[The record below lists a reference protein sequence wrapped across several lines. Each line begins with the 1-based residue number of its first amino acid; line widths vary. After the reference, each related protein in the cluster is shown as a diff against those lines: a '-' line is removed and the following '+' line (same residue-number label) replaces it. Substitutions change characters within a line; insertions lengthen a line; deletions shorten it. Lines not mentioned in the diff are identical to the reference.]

1 MMNTKFQSMFCSL
14 LLLSCVAYVAAQ
26 QPATAQPEA
35 PTGSIKGRVLSDDGQ
50 PMANIPVTAIPIGR
64 NLTRRQAAAPAQSVA
79 GGQGGRVAQAVQT
92 VQTAQSIQP
101 IAPAQVITDDDG
113 NFEFSNLLP
122 ANYAISAAAPG
133 YVSPLPEDDEDEQG
147 NRSNLYRLGDAA
159 TITLVKGGV
168 ITGKILNANNEPLTG
183 VTVNAIRIGNL
194 KGEPDELSA
203 ARGFARGWRT
213 DDRGVYRIY
222 GLNPGTY
229 IVQAGQ
235 LGQGNRGPGP
245 GGPGAMLSPFANDAP
260 TYYPSA
266 SRDAAIPLA
275 VHAGSELSGI
285 DIRYR
290 GEKGRT
296 LGGKVIL
303 AQTAKPATTQQPAQ
317 TNFGAIEVRLYVA
330 GTDSVIATT
339 FQNERANS
347 GFAMYNLPDGEYE
360 IMARRPGSAGES
372 DSVSERRPVSVR
384 GADVSGIQLSLTPLA
399 LLSGK
404 MLLEKPVACPSP
416 RQSFLEEVFLT
427 AQRENPASSSRTSVL
442 QSTVPMPNGEFTL
455 RNLEA
460 GRWRLQARLPDENWF
475 IRSIKPVAP
484 TTTAAP
490 RRAPAAAAPP
500 LANFGQTG
508 IQLKSGEK
516 LTGLIVTLAEGA
528 AGLKGTLAAAKGKQQ
543 IHLIPAEKE
552 NADDVLRYAQTNI
565 TGEGAFQFKHIAP
578 GRYFVLAKPTNDDS
592 AKLAWDAARR
602 AALRKEAEATGNIVE
617 LAACQRIDGFKLGVK

>member
-1 MMNTKFQSMFCSL
+1 MMNTKLQFTVCFLAMLC
-14 LLLSCVAYVAAQ
+14 CAAIVVAQ
-26 QPATAQPEA
+26 QPEA
-35 PTGSIKGRVLSDDGQ
+35 PKTGAIKGRVLSDDGQ
-50 PMANIPVTAIPIGR
+50 PMANIPVTAIPVGR
-64 NLTRRQAAAPAQSVA
+64 NQARRQSTAPAQ
-79 GGQGGRVAQAVQT
+79 GPGGRVAQAVQT
-92 VQTAQSIQP
+92 AQNTQSIQP
-101 IAPAQVITDDDG
+101 IAPSQVITDDDG

-133 YVSPLPEDDEDEQG
+133 YVSPLPEDDEDEGG
-147 NRSNLYRLGDAA
+147 NRSNLYRLGDVAN
-159 TITLVKGGV
+159 ITLVKGGV

-213 DDRGVYRIY
+213 DDRGLYRIY
-222 GLNPGTY
+222 GLNPGMY

-235 LGQGNRGPGP
+235 IGQGNR
-245 GGPGAMLSPFANDAP
+245 GPGAMLSPFANDAP
-260 TYYPSA
+260 TYYPSS
-266 SRDAAIPLA
+266 SRDAAIPFA

-296 LGGKVIL
+296 VGGKVVI
-303 AQTAKPATTQQPAQ
+303 AQTARPTTTQPAPA
-317 TNFGAIEVRLYVA
+317 NFGTIEIRLYVA

-360 IMARRPGSAGES
+360 IFARRPGTAGES

-404 MLLEKPVACPSP
+404 VLLEKPLACPSP

-427 AQRENPASSSRTSVL
+427 AQRETATSSSRAVAP

-460 GRWRLQARLPDENWF
+460 GRWRLQTQLPDENWF
-475 IRSIKPVAP
+475 LRSIKPVA
-484 TTTAAP
+484 TATAAP
-490 RRAPAAAAPP
+490 RRPATAATP
-500 LANFGQTG
+500 LANFGQAG

-516 LTGLIVTLAEGA
+516 LTGVIVTLAEGA
-528 AGLKGTLAAAKGKQQ
+528 AGLKGTTDNARGKQQ

-552 NADDVLRYAQTNI
+552 NADDVLRYAQTNT

-578 GRYFVLAKPTNDDS
+578 GRYFVLAKSANDDS

-602 AALRKEAEATGNIVE
+602 AALRKEAEAAGNIVE
-617 LAACQRIDGFKLGVK
+617 LAACQRTDGFKLSVK

>member
-1 MMNTKFQSMFCSL
+1 MMNTKLQFTVCFLAMLC
-14 LLLSCVAYVAAQ
+14 CAAIVVAQ
-26 QPATAQPEA
+26 QPEA
-35 PTGSIKGRVLSDDGQ
+35 PKTGAIKGRVLSDDGQ
-50 PMANIPVTAIPIGR
+50 PMANIPVTAIPVGR
-64 NLTRRQAAAPAQSVA
+64 NQARRQSTAPAQ
-79 GGQGGRVAQAVQT
+79 GPGGRVAQAI
-92 VQTAQSIQP
+92 QTAQNTQSIQP
-101 IAPAQVITDDDG
+101 IAPSQVITDDDG

-133 YVSPLPEDDEDEQG
+133 YVSPLPEDDEDEVG
-147 NRSNLYRLGDAA
+147 NRSNLYRLGDVAN
-159 TITLVKGGV
+159 ITLVKGGV

-183 VTVNAIRIGNL
+183 VTVNAVRIGNL

-213 DDRGVYRIY
+213 DDRGLYRIY
-222 GLNPGTY
+222 GLNPGMY

-235 LGQGNRGPGP
+235 IGQGNR
-245 GGPGAMLSPFANDAP
+245 GPGAMLSPFANDAP
-260 TYYPSA
+260 TYYPSS
-266 SRDAAIPLA
+266 SRDAAMPLP
-275 VHAGSELSGI
+275 VHPGSELSGI

-296 LGGKVIL
+296 VGGKVIL
-303 AQTAKPATTQQPAQ
+303 APTARPTTTQPTP
-317 TNFGAIEVRLYVA
+317 TNFGTIEIRLYVA

-360 IMARRPGSAGES
+360 IFARRPGTAGES

-404 MLLEKPVACPSP
+404 VLLEKPLACPSP
-416 RQSFLEEVFLT
+416 RQSFLEEVFLM
-427 AQRENPASSSRTSVL
+427 AQRETATSSSRAVAP
-442 QSTVPMPNGEFTL
+442 QSAVPMPNGEFTL
-455 RNLEA
+455 RNLEV
-460 GRWRLQARLPDENWF
+460 GRWRLQTQLPDENWF
-475 IRSIKPVAP
+475 LRSIKAVAS

-490 RRAPAAAAPP
+490 RRTPGAAATP

-516 LTGLIVTLAEGA
+516 LTGVIVTLAEGA
-528 AGLKGTLAAAKGKQQ
+528 AGLKGTTDNARGKQQ

-552 NADDVLRYAQTNI
+552 NADDVLRYAQTNT

-578 GRYFVLAKPTNDDS
+578 GRYFVLAKSANDDS

-602 AALRKEAEATGNIVE
+602 AALRKEAEAAGNIVE
-617 LAACQRIDGFKLGVK
+617 FAACQRIDGFKLSVK

>member
-1 MMNTKFQSMFCSL
+1 MNTKLQSTICFLAMLC
-14 LLLSCVAYVAAQ
+14 CAAIVGAQ
-26 QPATAQPEA
+26 QPEA
-35 PTGSIKGRVLSDDGQ
+35 PKTGAIKGRVLSDDGQ
-50 PMANIPVTAIPIGR
+50 PMANIPVTAIPVGR
-64 NLTRRQAAAPAQSVA
+64 NQARRQAAAPAQPDP
-79 GGQGGRVAQAVQT
+79 GGRVAQAVQT
-92 VQTAQSIQP
+92 IQNAPSIQP

-113 NFEFSNLLP
+113 NFEFSNLIP

-133 YVSPLPEDDEDEQG
+133 YVSPLPEDNEDEDG
-147 NRSNLYRLGDAA
+147 NRSNLYRLGDVAS
-159 TITLVKGGV
+159 ITLIKGGV

-213 DDRGVYRIY
+213 DDRGEYRIY

-235 LGQGNRGPGP
+235 LGQGNRGPG
-245 GGPGAMLSPFANDAP
+245 AMLSPFSNDAP
-260 TYYPSA
+260 TYYPSS
-266 SRDAAIPLA
+266 SRDAAIPFV

-290 GEKGRT
+290 GEKGRSV
-296 LGGKVIL
+296 GGKVVI
-303 AQTAKPATTQQPAQ
+303 AQTTRSTTTQPAP
-317 TNFGAIEVRLYVA
+317 TNFSAIEIRLYVS

-360 IMARRPGSAGES
+360 IFARRPGAAGES

-404 MLLEKPVACPSP
+404 ILLEKPLVCPSP

-427 AQRENPASSSRTSVL
+427 AQRENAGSSNRTSVS
-442 QSTVPMPNGEFTL
+442 QSAVPMPDGEFTL

-460 GRWRLQARLPDENWF
+460 GRWRLQTQLPDENWF
-475 IRSIKPVAP
+475 IRSIKPVA
-484 TTTAAP
+484 TATAAQ
-490 RRAPAAAAPP
+490 RRPATAATP
-500 LANFGQTG
+500 LANFGQAG

-516 LTGLIVTLAEGA
+516 LTGVIVTLAEGA
-528 AGLKGTLAAAKGKQQ
+528 AGLKGTLANAKGKRQ

-552 NADDVLRYAQTNI
+552 NADDVLRYAQTNT

-578 GRYFVLAKPTNDDS
+578 GRYFVLAKPANDDS
-592 AKLAWDAARR
+592 SKLAWDASRR
-602 AALRKEAEATGNIVE
+602 AALRKEAEAAGNIVE
-617 LAACQRIDGFKLGVK
+617 LSACQRIDGFKLSVK

>member
-1 MMNTKFQSMFCSL
+1 MMNTKLQSMFCSL
-14 LLLSCVAYVAAQ
+14 LLLCCVVRVTAQ
-26 QPATAQPEA
+26 QPATTQPEA
-35 PTGSIKGRVLSDDGQ
+35 PKTGSIKGRVLGDDGQ

-64 NLTRRQAAAPAQSVA
+64 NLARRQAAAPAQPVG

-133 YVSPLPEDDEDEQG
+133 YVSPLPEDDEDDQD
-147 NRSNLYRLGDAA
+147 NRSNLFRLGDVAN
-159 TITLVKGGV
+159 ITLVKGGV
-168 ITGKILNANNEPLTG
+168 ITGKILNTNNEPLTG
-183 VTVNAIRIGNL
+183 VTVSAVRIGNL

-235 LGQGNRGPGP
+235 LGQGNRGF
-245 GGPGAMLSPFANDAP
+245 GPGATFSPFANDAP
-260 TYYPSA
+260 TYYPSS
-266 SRDAAIPLA
+266 SRDAAIPLT

-285 DIRYR
+285 DVRYR

-296 LGGKVIL
+296 VGGKVVI
-303 AQTAKPATTQQPAQ
+303 AQAAKPATTQQSAPA
-317 TNFGAIEVRLYVA
+317 NFGAIEVRLYVA

-360 IMARRPGSAGES
+360 IFARRPGAAGES
-372 DSVSERRPVSVR
+372 DSISERRPVSVR
-384 GADVSGIQLSLTPLA
+384 GADVSGIQLNLAPLA

-404 MLLEKPVACPSP
+404 ILLEKPLACPSP

-427 AQRENPASSSRTSVL
+427 AQRESATGAHRTSVS
-442 QSTVPMPNGEFTL
+442 QSAVPMPNGEFTL

-475 IRSIKPVAP
+475 LRSIKPVAP

-490 RRAPAAAAPP
+490 RRTPTAAATP

-516 LTGLIVTLAEGA
+516 LTGVIVTLAEGA
-528 AGLKGTLAAAKGKQQ
+528 AGLKGTIGKGKQQ

-552 NADDVLRYAQTNI
+552 NADDVLRYAQTNT
-565 TGEGAFQFKHIAP
+565 TGEGVFQFKHIAP
-578 GRYFVLAKPTNDDS
+578 GRYFVLAKPANDEA

-602 AALRKEAEATGNIVE
+602 ATLRKEAEAAGNIVE
-617 LAACQRIDGFKLGVK
+617 LATCQRVNDFKLNLKSN